1 MSKIKVMSEQL
12 SNRIAAG
19 EVIER
24 PASVVKEL
32 VENAID
38 AGARH
43 IRIEIEKAGS
53 RLISVAD
60 DGSGMDGDDALL
72 CIEPHGTSKIFTEED
87 IDRITTLGFRGEA
100 LPSIAS
106 ISRFSIQTRTSD
118 MLEGTRVRVE
128 GGRLLE
134 AAPAGCPVGTVM
146 QVRDL
151 FFNTPARRKFLKA
164 PATEAHHIEE
174 MVLSMALPRHE
185 VGFEL
190 RMDGRLVFNSPASS
204 TAEARIREFFGRQ
217 FADAM
222 WPVDHAENG
231 IRVTGFVASPGFTR
245 NSRKEQRTFING
257 RAVESQTLYRGI
269 REGYAT
275 LNEPGRFPPVIL
287 YLEMPPEEVDVNVHP
302 AKREVRF
309 KHEYAI
315 SRAVTAAVSK
325 ALKRSREVDYLNDE
339 AENLPLSGQVPLHL
353 VLDSAK
359 ISYTVRD
366 TEQQEFAIPSSVVPP
381 EPPAVKEEST
391 VEPEPSPSRPVPAI
405 ASPPVPR
412 FSPSP
417 VRELEES
424 PEAAATESAPDAE
437 LPPGAKPLFL
447 NDPPP
452 ETPQPREVPP
462 EKHIY
467 PDAPFNGDWPTEIL
481 GVLDDTYILCAGRT
495 GLVMIDQHAAHERI
509 MFEHLLK
516 AARTGVPAQP
526 LLLPQL
532 LELPATMSSLLL
544 RNRKVFEVLGFD
556 IEPMGSTSVMLN
568 ALPMEMPT
576 HRPLNELIPDMLQEL
591 LDNMANKMPV
601 ELEYVARA
609 ACHAAIKAH
618 DRLSPEGAR
627 ELLRQLGECRQGTL
641 CPHGRPT
648 MVTVTFKEIEKRFGR
663 R

>member
-1 MSKIKVMSEQL
+1 M
-12 SNRIAAG
+12 
-19 EVIER
+19 
-24 PASVVKEL
+24 
-32 VENAID
+32 
-38 AGARH
+38 
-43 IRIEIEKAGS
+43 
-53 RLISVAD
+53 
-60 DGSGMDGDDALL
+60 
-72 CIEPHGTSKIFTEED
+72 
-87 IDRITTLGFRGEA
+87 
-100 LPSIAS
+100 
-106 ISRFSIQTRTSD
+106 
-118 MLEGTRVRVE
+118 
-128 GGRLLE
+128 
-134 AAPAGCPVGTVM
+134 
-146 QVRDL
+146 
-151 FFNTPARRKFLKA
+151 
-164 PATEAHHIEE
+164 
-174 MVLSMALPRHE
+174 
-185 VGFEL
+185 
-190 RMDGRLVFNSPASS
+190 
-204 TAEARIREFFGRQ
+204 
-217 FADAM
+217 
-222 WPVDHAENG
+222 
-231 IRVTGFVASPGFTR
+231 
-245 NSRKEQRTFING
+245 
-257 RAVESQTLYRGI
+257 
-269 REGYAT
+269 
-275 LNEPGRFPPVIL
+275 
-287 YLEMPPEEVDVNVHP
+287 
-302 AKREVRF
+302 
-309 KHEYAI
+309 
-315 SRAVTAAVSK
+315 
-325 ALKRSREVDYLNDE
+325 
-339 AENLPLSGQVPLHL
+339 
-353 VLDSAK
+353 
-359 ISYTVRD
+359 
-366 TEQQEFAIPSSVVPP
+366 
-381 EPPAVKEEST
+381 
-391 VEPEPSPSRPVPAI
+391 
-405 ASPPVPR
+405 
-412 FSPSP
+412 
-417 VRELEES
+417 
-424 PEAAATESAPDAE
+424 
-437 LPPGAKPLFL
+437 FL